1 MPEEKFD
8 CIIVGAGP
16 AGSTAGFLL
25 ANAGLEVL
33 IIERGTS
40 AGSKNMTGGRLYSHS
55 LEKIISDFASV
66 APVERKVVKET
77 ITMLTNDSAVSI
89 DFQSQQLNQAQ
100 KESYTVLRADF
111 DQWLAGKA
119 EDAGAI
125 LAPGVR
131 VDDLLFKDGK
141 VTGVI
146 AGEDEMEADVVILA
160 DGVNSLL
167 AQKAGLKVELKPNQ
181 VAVGVKEVI
190 ELPAQVIEDRFGLN
204 KGEGA
209 ARIFVGNC
217 TKGKIGGG
225 FLYTN
230 KNSLSLGLVFTL
242 ADLAESQLTVPQMLE
257 EFKSHPVIKPL
268 IKDGKLVE
276 YSAHL
281 VPEAGLN
288 MLPKLYSDG
297 VMVVGDAAGLVIN
310 AGYTVRGMDLA
321 IASGEA
327 ASKAIITAKEQDDY
341 SAASLARYQDL
352 LDRSFVMQ
360 DLKQYQKFPEFMEN
374 PRIFNEYPQLV
385 VNIFKDMFI
394 VDGSPGKPLR
404 KKVLNHAKQVG
415 LVNLLKDAWKGVK
428 AL

>member
-119 EDAGAI
+119 EEAGAI

-131 VDDLLFKDGK
+131 VDDLLIKDGK

-146 AGEDEMEADVVILA
+146 AGEDEMEAGVVILA

>member
-33 IIERGTS
+33 IIERGTF

>member
-119 EDAGAI
+119 EEAGAI